1 MKKVFTK
8 IAGLSVGLALAIG
21 VGVAVG
27 SRSAKVAK
35 ATEAVA
41 DSCNLAAK
49 TASCG
54 GYSKTHTYGN
64 YEIYGGQNNNNGWG
78 YFKFGAKKSKSTD
91 PDKITEGYIKGTA
104 ALTQNIT
111 KVEVVVVANTV
122 SSDVTWDVEVASD
135 EGFTDIID
143 TTSTVTLDRSKSGT
157 AIAEPTSGT
166 SWAADSYYRVNL
178 HITNHSTTNGCLTLT
193 AVNFYYESST
203 PRGEI
208 EINELSSP
216 IVNVEASGSLSYSW
230 TPASG
235 SSATIESYSWVS
247 SNSEVLSISGNT
259 YTGVAP
265 GVVTVTLN
273 ATDSNNEEY
282 SVQSGKIYVTNAY
295 EFAIGDNVALYSD
308 AVSME
313 LSGISDTP
321 TKYGIGTEYSGS
333 PIGAYALTVEEGSE
347 TGSFAFKNGDNYL
360 SWTSGNSLAT
370 NASKSNNTS
379 WFVIAYDDHMT
390 ISNVAMATREIWWN
404 SSTPRFA
411 CYEGK
416 TPTTSGYNTV
426 SLMVIADVPVRGSV
440 AITAPTDTLLRQ
452 GASGSAT
459 FSWTPAEESSA
470 TIVSYSWTSS
480 DTAVFSVSGD
490 IYTAVGPGKAKLT
503 LNATDSNGQEYQVS
517 TNDITVVSV
526 VSGTY
531 EKVYKVNVGDTVAI
545 VCEADGTQLS
555 GVANKIGS
563 YVFYEDAPDSVFDFV
578 LEEGSVEGSFA
589 LKSSEDTYLAWIKEG
604 AADIGLVE
612 DVSESSSW
620 TIEFEN
626 GNAKITNCA
635 LDGDSHRFIAWNHS
649 SPRFAAYKGQT
660 AVQLYAPAIELD
672 PTAVAFAN
680 KIISDITCDATGKT
694 KPSASVWSTLEGQY
708 ASVSEKGKEQLA
720 EIFAV
725 HHEEPSTDKEIVEE
739 ALAKYDY
746 IVGKYFVTG
755 LDTSFTDFVGR
766 NPSPV
771 SGGAIQR
778 FDMSGDNNTM
788 VIVISIAAI
797 SALAFT
803 TLLVFKKKRQ
813 K

>member
-8 IAGLSVGLALAIG
+8 IAGLSVGLAMAIG

-27 SRSAKVAK
+27 ARSAKVAK
-35 ATEAVA
+35 ATYVPEYTLDGTTTGSGSQYAGDNSITQSGVEWIVNGNI
-41 DSCNLAAK
+41 SMNPWRI
-49 TASCG
+49 G
-54 GYSKTHTYGN
+54 G
-64 YEIYGGQNNNNGWG
+64 
-78 YFKFGAKKSKSTD
+78 KK
-91 PDKITEGYIKGTA
+91 
-104 ALTQNIT
+104 
-111 KVEVVVVANTV
+111 
-122 SSDVTWDVEVASD
+122 VTSP
-135 EGFTDIID
+135 
-143 TTSTVTLDRSKSGT
+143 STVTDYVRLVKSN
-157 AIAEPTSGT
+157 AAVSVNDIAKVELTVGAASSITVNRLKLLVGT
-166 SWAADSYYRVNL
+166 SAGASDIDSVEETFAANST
-178 HITNHSTTNGCLTLT
+178 ITFSRPEESDWSGRYFTFEFDVTIT
-193 AVNFYYESST
+193 ATSNKYVEFKSAVFYKESSA

-235 SSATIESYSWVS
+235 SSATIDSYSWVS

-273 ATDSNNEEY
+273 ATDSNDEEY
-282 SVQSGKIYVTNAY
+282 SVQSGKIYVTNEY
-295 EFAIGDNVALYSD
+295 EFAIGDNVVLYSSD
-308 AVSME
+308 VAKE
-313 LSGISDTP
+313 LSGINKDGSNH
-321 TKYGIGTEYSGS
+321 YGIGSDYSPNPVGL
-333 PIGAYALTVEEGSE
+333 YALSVEEGTV
-347 TGSFAFKNGDNYL
+347 TGSFAFKNGSDYL
-360 SWTSGNSLAT
+360 IWSSGNTLST
-370 NASKSNNTS
+370 SASKSINTS
-379 WFVIAYDDHMT
+379 WFVIAYDDYMI
-390 ISNVAMATREIWWN
+390 ISNAADAAREIWWN
-404 SSTPRFA
+404 NGNPRFA
-411 CYEGK
+411 CYTGK

-426 SLMVIADVPVRGSV
+426 SLMVIADVPVRGTV

-490 IYTAVGPGKAKLT
+490 TYTAVGPGKAKLT

-555 GVANKIGS
+555 GVASKIGS

>member
-1 MKKVFTK
+1 MNKVFSK

-27 SRSAKVAK
+27 GRSAKVAK
-35 ATEAVA
+35 ATEALA

-49 TASCG
+49 TANCT
-54 GYSKTHTYGN
+54 GYSKEHSYGN
-64 YEIYGGQNNNNGWG
+64 YKIYGGQNNNGGWE
-78 YFKFGAKKSKSTD
+78 YFKFGAKKSNKDD
-91 PDKITEGYIKGTA
+91 PDKITEGYIKGTT

-135 EGFTDIID
+135 ADFTDIID

-178 HITNHSTTNGCLTLT
+178 HITNHSTSNGCLTLT

-282 SVQSGKIYVTNAY
+282 SVQSGKIYVTNEY
-295 EFAIGDNVALYSD
+295 EFAIGDNVALYSE
-308 AVSME
+308 AASME
-313 LSGISDTP
+313 LSGISDTS
-321 TKYGIGTEYSGS
+321 TKYGIGTAYSGS
-333 PIGAYALTVEEGSE
+333 PIGAYALTVEEGSK

-379 WFVIAYDDHMT
+379 WFVISYDDHMI

-404 SSTPRFA
+404 SGTPRFA

-416 TPTTSGYNTV
+416 TTESSGYNSV
-426 SLMVIADVPVRGSV
+426 SLAVIEDAPVRGTI

-452 GASGSAT
+452 GASASAT
-459 FSWTPAEESSA
+459 FSWTAPEEAPST
-470 TIVSYSWTSS
+470 TIASHTWTSS

-490 IYTAVGPGKAKLT
+490 TYTAVGPGKAKLT
-503 LNATDSNGQEYQVS
+503 LNATDSNGQEYTAS
-517 TNDITVVSV
+517 TKDITVVSV
-526 VSGTY
+526 VSGSY
-531 EKVYKVNVGDTVAI
+531 EKVYSVSVGDTVAI

-578 LEEGSVEGSFA
+578 LEERLLNNNLIIKIPKLTSIIINYAGTDEPISVGDKVIGNIE
-589 LKSSEDTYLAWIKEG
+589 KYENNID
-604 AADIGLVE
+604 DIN
-612 DVSESSSW
+612 S
-620 TIEFEN
+620 TI
-626 GNAKITNCA
+626 
-635 LDGDSHRFIAWNHS
+635 L
-649 SPRFAAYKGQT
+649 
-660 AVQLYAPAIELD
+660 
-672 PTAVAFAN
+672 
-680 KIISDITCDATGKT
+680 
-694 KPSASVWSTLEGQY
+694 ST
-708 ASVSEKGKEQLA
+708 
-720 EIFAV
+720 
-725 HHEEPSTDKEIVEE
+725 
-739 ALAKYDY
+739 
-746 IVGKYFVTG
+746 
-755 LDTSFTDFVGR
+755 
-766 NPSPV
+766 
-771 SGGAIQR
+771 AIQAN
-778 FDMSGDNNTM
+778 FGKLTP
-788 VIVISIAAI
+788 SITSLENSHGNSI
-797 SALAFT
+797 YDSQRD
-803 TLLVFKKKRQ
+803 K
-813 K
+813 

>member
-1 MKKVFTK
+1 MNKVFSK
-8 IAGLSVGLALAIG
+8 IAGFSVGLALAIG

-27 SRSAKVAK
+27 SRSDKVA
-35 ATEAVA
+35 EAVYVPEYTLDGTITGSGSQYA
-41 DSCNLAAK
+41 GDNSITQSGVEWIVNGNI
-49 TASCG
+49 SMNPWRIG
-54 GYSKTHTYGN
+54 G
-64 YEIYGGQNNNNGWG
+64 
-78 YFKFGAKKSKSTD
+78 KK
-91 PDKITEGYIKGTA
+91 
-104 ALTQNIT
+104 
-111 KVEVVVVANTV
+111 
-122 SSDVTWDVEVASD
+122 VTSP
-135 EGFTDIID
+135 
-143 TTSTVTLDRSKSGT
+143 STVTDYVRLVKSNATVSVNDIAKVELTVGAASSITVNHLKLLVGT
-157 AIAEPTSGT
+157 EAGASDIDSVEETFAANSTITFSRPGGSDWSGRYFTFEFDVTITATSNKYVEFK
-166 SWAADSYYRVNL
+166 S
-178 HITNHSTTNGCLTLT
+178 
-193 AVNFYYESST
+193 AVFYKESST

-208 EINELSSP
+208 EIDELHSP
-216 IVNVEASGSLSYSW
+216 IINVEESDSLSYTW

-259 YTGVAP
+259 YTAVAP

-273 ATDSNNEEY
+273 ATDSNDEEY
-282 SVQSGKIYVTNAY
+282 SVQSGKIFVTNEY
-295 EFAIGDNVALYSD
+295 EFAIGDNVVLYSGD
-308 AVSME
+308 VAKE
-313 LSGISDTP
+313 LSGINKDSSNH
-321 TKYGIGTEYSGS
+321 YGIGSDYSPNPVGLYS
-333 PIGAYALTVEEGSE
+333 LSVEEGSV
-347 TGSFAFKNGDNYL
+347 TGSFAFKNGSDYL
-360 SWTSGNSLAT
+360 IWSSGNTLST
-370 NASKSNNTS
+370 SSSKSANAS
-379 WFVIAYDDHMT
+379 WFVIAYDDYMI
-390 ISNVAMATREIWWN
+390 ISNAADAAREIWWN
-404 SSTPRFA
+404 NGNPRFA
-411 CYEGK
+411 CYTGK

-426 SLMVIADVPVRGSV
+426 SLMVIADVPVRGTV

-459 FSWTPAEESSA
+459 FSWTAPEEKPSTTISSH
-470 TIVSYSWTSS
+470 TWTSS

-490 IYTAVGPGKAKLT
+490 TYTAVGPGKAKLT
-503 LNATDSNGQEYQVS
+503 LNATDSNGQEYTAS
-517 TNDITVVSV
+517 TKDITVVSV
-526 VSGTY
+526 VYGSY
-531 EKVYKVNVGDTVAI
+531 EKVYNVSIGDTVAI

-589 LKSSEDTYLAWIKEG
+589 LKSSEDTYLAWIKDG

-620 TIEFEN
+620 TIEFES
-626 GNAKITNCA
+626 GNAKITSCA

-680 KIISDITCDATGKT
+680 KIISDITCDANGKT
-694 KPSASVWSTLEGQY
+694 KPSASAWSTLEGQY
-708 ASVSEKGKEQLA
+708 ASVSEKGKEQLK

-755 LDTSFTDFVGR
+755 LDASFTDFIGR

-771 SGGAIQR
+771 SGGAIR
-778 FDMSGDNNTM
+778 FDSDLSADNNTM
-788 VIVISIAAI
+788 IIVIAIAAI

-803 TLLVFKKKRQ
+803 TLLVFKKKKQ